1 MPLRF
6 LRFVVAALCVS
17 VIMPIEPL
25 RAEPILAPGATPKK
39 LLDRGAGEGPVW
51 HAQLGLL
58 FSGDGDIGQLTRS
71 GEHKVFRAGA
81 GTNGLC
87 FDRTGR
93 LIACEHTGRR
103 ITRTEAEGSI
113 KVLADRFEGAR
124 FNSPNDLT
132 LDSRGRIYFTDPR
145 YGDRGDMQIKDASG
159 KLVEGVYRIDLNGS
173 VTRII
178 THEVDRPNGLVITP
192 DDKHLF
198 VADNKNDA
206 VGAARKLWRFDLRE
220 NGSIVADSRKLIFDW
235 GSSRGPDGMELD
247 RQGRLF
253 VAGGL
258 NVANPPA
265 ETTDR
270 KGGVYVLSQSGELL
284 EFIPIPRDEVTNVA
298 FGGENEQT
306 LYITAGG
313 TLWSVP
319 LKESPRGL
327 R

>member
-1 MPLRF
+1 MRRVF
-6 LRFVVAALCVS
+6 SFVVTAFCASAC
-17 VIMPIEPL
+17 IPAERL
-25 RAEPILAPGATPKK
+25 RAEPILPPGATPKK
-39 LLDRGAGEGPVW
+39 LLDRGAREGPVW

-58 FSGDGDIGQLTRS
+58 FSGDGDIGQLTRT
-71 GEHKVFRAGA
+71 GEHKVFRKGA
-81 GTNGLC
+81 GTNGLF

-93 LIACEHTGRR
+93 LIACEHGGRR
-103 ITRTEAEGSI
+103 ITRTEADGSI

-145 YGDRGDMQIKDASG
+145 YGNRSGMEIKDAAG
-159 KLVEGVYRIDLNGS
+159 KLVEGVYRVDSNGS
-173 VTRII
+173 VTRIL
-178 THEVDRPNGLVITP
+178 THEVDRPNGLAITP

-220 NGSIVADSRKLIFDW
+220 DGLIVSDSRKLIFDW
-235 GSSRGPDGMELD
+235 GTSRGPDGMEID

-298 FGGENEQT
+298 FGGDDQKT

-313 TLWSVP
+313 TLWSVSV
-319 LKESPRGL
+319 K
-327 R
+327 

>member
-1 MPLRF
+1 MRRLSAF
-6 LRFVVAALCVS
+6 MVS
-17 VIMPIEPL
+17 VFCLSVVIPLETL
-25 RAEPILAPGATPKK
+25 RAEPILPPGATPKK

-81 GTNGLC
+81 GTNGLI
-87 FDRTGR
+87 FDRAGR

-103 ITRTEAEGSI
+103 ITRTEADGSI
-113 KVLADRFEGAR
+113 KVLVDRFEGAR

-145 YGDRGDMQIKDASG
+145 YGDRRDMEIKDAAG
-159 KLVEGVYRIDLNGS
+159 KLVEGVYRIDSNGS

-178 THEVDRPNGLVITP
+178 THEVDRPNGLAITP
-192 DDKHLF
+192 DDKQLF
-198 VADNKNDA
+198 VADNNNNA

-220 NGSIVADSRKLIFDW
+220 NGSIVPDSRKMVFDW
-235 GSSRGPDGMELD
+235 GTSRGPDGIELD
-247 RQGRLF
+247 RKGRLF

-265 ETTDR
+265 ETTER

-298 FGGENEQT
+298 FGGDDQQT

-319 LKESPRGL
+319 VR
-327 R
+327 